1 MNGVSSRI
9 NGQSDYRPATQ
20 ARAAWRQEMLDDIL
34 DQMRQRRPAVEL
46 PAAEAVPEGLV
57 RKGSY
62 VDIYV

>member
-34 DQMRQRRPAVEL
+34 DQMRQRRPAEL
-46 PAAEAVPEGLV
+46 PAAEALPELAV